1 MAMKLKQT
9 SGCNLFVMLQ
19 AQLRLYVQAAGQ
31 VLNEYIRNKMGIAT
45 VTVTYAIKIT
55 HTHVNMNA
63 CTVPKHIQ
71 PCFPIDFVMF
81 TLHNKLSTKCRSKS
95 SALKPPNAPQCAP
108 LCLSALSVCCSV
120 MGRWC
125 TWGFSALC
133 SDLKCI

>member
-31 VLNEYIRNKMGIAT
+31 VLNEYIKNKMGIAT

-71 PCFPIDFVMF
+71 PCFPIDFVMCF
-81 TLHNKLSTKCRSKS
+81 THYGRGMTVQHLSLMT
-95 SALKPPNAPQCAP
+95 LKTQELGAKVCIYFGFYAQTSDHYCC
-108 LCLSALSVCCSV
+108 CLFVINTSN
-120 MGRWC
+120 
-125 TWGFSALC
+125 
-133 SDLKCI
+133 